1 VAFPYFEI
9 KSSSKPIAII
19 KTGDRQ
25 LEIVK
30 ISKIYS
36 KYFTTA
42 TGGVFELDD
51 QYEYKYNKTG
61 IYFYNFSNSKPLS
74 LTALNDIDLVL
85 RKTGDSELINKQ
97 KLIEYFEAVEGKPPD
112 LQGVQ
117 SGIMEKLETD
127 THKFIQDYS
136 SDDEFAKTNILIDVH
151 NQKKPIKSLSS
162 PLMGIGMS
170 KGHIAIIQTAHKQI
184 DIVEMSTHDKRAYT
198 KYGTFA
204 LTRDNIYWY
213 KKQMVCIFTLNS
225 SDSEPAKPLQK
236 SHQSSIKKMIHNKQ
250 WYSLEVFNRSS
261 KSTSL
266 GQSAPTENVT
276 LSSEKPLIQYT
287 ADSPSI
293 YHSQIKEIWGAK
305 DAVAQKLS
313 DPFKKAVPI
322 MVIFACLAGF
332 ALLVSNIPMIMDT
345 VAKYMGYEPKYVVIN
360 EDMAKNL
367 GIKFETVLQDEGDLG
382 DLEPDDLIANVD
394 PTMVIPDTE
403 EVIESEFGEE
413 ITAPIVIADT
423 TIPTIQ
429 VPDIV
434 EKQADNGNGMRVEYT
449 VTAFDNVD
457 GDLSPICIPISG
469 SIFPVGETMV
479 VCTAIDMSGN
489 TARETFPVI
498 VTARANT
505 SPAIVLPP
513 IDAVIPPVP

>member
-1 VAFPYFEI
+1 
-9 KSSSKPIAII
+9 
-19 KTGDRQ
+19 
-25 LEIVK
+25 
-30 ISKIYS
+30 
-36 KYFTTA
+36 
-42 TGGVFELDD
+42 
-51 QYEYKYNKTG
+51 
-61 IYFYNFSNSKPLS
+61 
-74 LTALNDIDLVL
+74 
-85 RKTGDSELINKQ
+85 
-97 KLIEYFEAVEGKPPD
+97 
-112 LQGVQ
+112 
-117 SGIMEKLETD
+117 
-127 THKFIQDYS
+127 
-136 SDDEFAKTNILIDVH
+136 
-151 NQKKPIKSLSS
+151 
-162 PLMGIGMS
+162 
-170 KGHIAIIQTAHKQI
+170 
-184 DIVEMSTHDKRAYT
+184 
-198 KYGTFA
+198 
-204 LTRDNIYWY
+204 
-213 KKQMVCIFTLNS
+213 
-225 SDSEPAKPLQK
+225 
-236 SHQSSIKKMIHNKQ
+236 MIHNKQ

-266 GQSAPTENVT
+266 GQSSPTENVT

-394 PTMVIPDTE
+394 PTMVIPETE
-403 EVIESEFGEE
+403 EVIESEFNEE
-413 ITAPIVIADT
+413 ITAPIIVADT
-423 TIPTIQ
+423 TMPTIQ

-457 GDLSPICIPISG
+457 GDLTPICVPNTNN
-469 SIFPVGETMV
+469 IFPVGETIV

-489 TARETFPVI
+489 TARETFPVV

-513 IDAVIPPVP
+513 MDAVIPPVP